1 MIRYNLSHQE
11 LWSGLGAVHKWDS
24 GTVDK
29 CYGGIEEGMTN
40 SVNLSGTS
48 HKKREM
54 TFMPTPCVQEKE
66 IGYSRQ
72 REPEVPWKFMRI

>member
-11 LWSGLGAVHKWDS
+11 LWSGLGMYINDS

-40 SVNLSGTS
+40 SVNLSGGSFT
-48 HKKREM
+48 KEM

-66 IGYSRQ
+66 LGILGRGNL
-72 REPEVPWKFMRI
+72 KFLGSS